1 MAEDMYDNNGNE
13 KKLDENQASQASQA
27 NYNDTVIQENAAD
40 LDNQANQDNNVK
52 SESQYSESRSVEGES
67 EEKQPQTYR
76 LAPKY
81 GAYRITNTESN
92 SSAAAGAQSQN
103 AQNMPNLQNP
113 YAVQNPYAAQNQN
126 QQNSQN
132 SQNSQNLQ
140 NPFLNNQNPFNSQNL
155 QNPLPPVPPQNL
167 QNPTSYSSP
176 QYNGS
181 SNSGFK
187 NNSSNNQFG
196 NPYYNLDDLDNYS
209 ESSDKLGEQGD
220 LNQGDLNQIQQPT
233 LYAQNSGFDS
243 QNSSANSSANSGA
256 NSNQPM
262 DYTTG
267 DSSDSDDDLQERLKN
282 EIRNLPEYNEY
293 PPIKAN
299 PNRSNSATSHVMVAI
314 ISAAISAIICVVM
327 TLFAINN
334 GLISLPQSDSL
345 SGLGSSTVTGGKG
358 SAIIKGGNAPDWAT
372 VAKNVYRSV
381 VSIQMRSAN
390 MEGKGS
396 GAIVDAEGHIVTN
409 NHVVSGAEQI
419 QVTLSTGE
427 IYKAQVV
434 GTDKTTDLA
443 VLKIVN
449 PPKNLQPVKFAD
461 SNSLAV
467 GEAVMA
473 IGNPLGYSNT
483 ATTGIVSSLHR
494 PVSVMDDKSRSEI
507 VTDAVQIDAAIN
519 PGNSGGPTFNAAGQ
533 VIGINSSIASSSS
546 KGSVPGSIGIG
557 FAIPSNL
564 TKRVVDEIIKNGS
577 VKHVALGITI
587 RNALVTSNNVSRG
600 GAQIVSVTAGT
611 PAAKAG
617 LREGDTIVAFNGE
630 PVSSNY
636 SLLGYVRATA
646 LNGKASLT
654 VVRGNSTIKLNVVF
668 NQEEAAV
675 MGETRKDPRSRVQ
688 RGDNKGNKDN
698 QDSQNPAPAPK
709 QNKHDGDDDDDSQQ
723 RGDDDDGGI
732 FDPFG
737 FW

>member
-1 MAEDMYDNNGNE
+1 MAEDMYDNNSNE
-13 KKLDENQASQASQA
+13 KKLDESQASQASQA
-27 NYNDTVIQENAAD
+27 NYDDTVIQENAAD
-40 LDNQANQDNNVK
+40 SDNQANQDHNVK
-52 SESQYSESRSVEGES
+52 AELQYSESRSVESKS
-67 EEKQPQTYR
+67 EENQPQTYR

-92 SSAAAGAQSQN
+92 SFAAAGTQPQNSQN
-103 AQNMPNLQNP
+103 AQNSQNLQNLQNP
-113 YAVQNPYAAQNQN
+113 YAVQN

-155 QNPLPPVPPQNL
+155 QNTLPPVPPENL
-167 QNPTSYSSP
+167 QNSTSYSSP

-181 SNSGFK
+181 SNNGFK
-187 NNSSNNQFG
+187 NNSSAPQFG

-209 ESSDKLGEQGD
+209 ESSDKLSEQGD
-220 LNQGDLNQIQQPT
+220 SNQGDLNQLQPA
-233 LYAQNSGFDS
+233 LYAQ
-243 QNSSANSSANSGA
+243 NSGA

-262 DYTTG
+262 GYTAG

-299 PNRSNSATSHVMVAI
+299 PNRSNSAVSHVMVAI
-314 ISAAISAIICVVM
+314 ISAAVSAIICVVM

-334 GLISLPQSDSL
+334 GLISLPQSGSL
-345 SGLGSSTVTGGKG
+345 SGLGSSAVTGGKG

-396 GAIVDAEGHIVTN
+396 GAIVDTEGHIVTN

-646 LNGKASLT
+646 LNGQASLT
-654 VVRGNSTIKLNVVF
+654 VVRGNNTIKLNVVF

-688 RGDNKGNKDN
+688 RGDNQGNKDN
-698 QDSQNPAPAPK
+698 QDSQNPAPAPAPK

>member
-1 MAEDMYDNNGNE
+1 MAEDMYGNNSNE
-13 KKLDENQASQASQA
+13 KKLDENQASQVGQA
-27 NYNDTVIQENAAD
+27 NYDDTVIQENAAD
-40 LDNQANQDNNVK
+40 SDNRANQDHNVK
-52 SESQYSESRSVEGES
+52 AELQYSESRSVESKS
-67 EEKQPQTYR
+67 EENQPQTYR

-92 SSAAAGAQSQN
+92 SFAAAGTQSQN
-103 AQNMPNLQNP
+103 AQNSQNYQNAQNLQNLQNP
-113 YAVQNPYAAQNQN
+113 YAVQNP
-126 QQNSQN
+126 QNSQN

-155 QNPLPPVPPQNL
+155 QNPLPPVPPENL
-167 QNPTSYSSP
+167 QNSTSYSSP

-181 SNSGFK
+181 SNNGFK
-187 NNSSNNQFG
+187 NNSSAPQFG

-209 ESSDKLGEQGD
+209 ESSDKLSEQGD
-220 LNQGDLNQIQQPT
+220 SNQGDLNQLQPA

-243 QNSSANSSANSGA
+243 QNSGVNSGA

-262 DYTTG
+262 GYATG

-299 PNRSNSATSHVMVAI
+299 PNRSNSAASHVMVAI
-314 ISAAISAIICVVM
+314 ISAAVSAIICVVM

-334 GLISLPQSDSL
+334 GLISLPQSGSL
-345 SGLGSSTVTGGKG
+345 SGLGSSAVTGGKG

-396 GAIVDAEGHIVTN
+396 GAIVDTEGHIVTN

-654 VVRGNSTIKLNVVF
+654 VVRGNNTIKLNVVF

-688 RGDNKGNKDN
+688 RGDNQGNKDN
-698 QDSQNPAPAPK
+698 QDSQNPAPAPAPK